1 MDIIYPSGISSIE
14 HMFSDPTPPQ
24 KILIIDD
31 DRSVRLVLST
41 LLKKNGFVPLQA
53 SGGSEGIVLLR
64 NERPHCVL
72 LDLKMPGM
80 DGIETLHAL
89 KKADQAVPVIIV
101 TGYADIPTAVQ
112 TIKLGAYDFLT
123 KPPQVDKLI
132 LTIKRA
138 IEAYSLRL
146 ALNQLD
152 DTMLGSLE
160 SLFGRSDVMKNVINQ
175 IRQVSKTD
183 FSVILQGETGT
194 GKSVVAQTIHDLSK
208 RARNTFQSVDVGVI
222 PENLIES
229 ELFGHE
235 KGAFTGADRKKIGFF
250 EIAHTGTLFIDELE
264 NTPPLLQNKLLRAVE
279 EKKIYPIGSTKP
291 VNVDVRI
298 IAASNTDIKNAVRE
312 KKFRED
318 LFFRLSEYMIT
329 MPRLCDRPGDIP
341 FLAMKLMTAASMELE
356 KQMRELSPE
365 AAELLMAY
373 SWPGNIRELKN
384 VIRRAVLTCED
395 GVIRPDNLEFIVGD
409 TSARQGSASF
419 LMPLKQVALQATRD
433 AEREVIRR
441 ALTIT
446 GGNKSRAA
454 KLLEIDYKTLL
465 TKIKDYR
472 VT

>member
-1 MDIIYPSGISSIE
+1 
-14 HMFSDPTPPQ
+14 MFSETTPSQ

-31 DRSVRLVLST
+31 DRSVRLVLAT
-41 LLKKNGFVPLQA
+41 LLKKNGFAPLQA
-53 SGGSEGIVLLR
+53 SGGQEGIASLR
-64 NERPHCVL
+64 DERPQCIL

-80 DGIETLHAL
+80 DGIETLYAL
-89 KKADQAVPVIIV
+89 RKLDKFVPIIII

-138 IEAYSLRL
+138 IETYSLQV
-146 ALNQLD
+146 AFNQLD

-160 SLFGRSDVMKNVINQ
+160 SHFGRSDAMKNVIHH
-175 IRQVSKTD
+175 IRQVSGTD
-183 FSVILQGETGT
+183 FSVIIQGDTGT

-208 RARNTFQSVDVGVI
+208 RARNPFQSVDVGVI

-235 KGAFTGADRKKIGFF
+235 KGAFTGADKKKTGFF
-250 EIAHTGTLFIDELE
+250 EIAHKGTLFIDELE
-264 NTPPLLQNKLLRAVE
+264 NTPPVLQNKLLRAVE
-279 EKKIYPIGSTKP
+279 EKRIYPIGSTKP
-291 VNVDVRI
+291 VDIDVRI
-298 IAASNTDIKNAVRE
+298 IAASNADIKNAVRE
-312 KKFRED
+312 KRFRED

-329 MPRLCDRPGDIP
+329 MPRLCDRPSDIP
-341 FLAMKLMTAASMELE
+341 FLAVKLMTAASMELE

-373 SWPGNIRELKN
+373 PWPGNIRELKN
-384 VIRRAVLTCED
+384 VIRRAVLSCQD
-395 GVIRPDNLEFIVGD
+395 GIIRPEHIEFLAGGTTFRED
-409 TSARQGSASF
+409 RGSF
-419 LMPLKQVALQATRD
+419 LMPLKQVALQATRG
-433 AEREVIRR
+433 AESEVIKR

-465 TKIKDYR
+465 TKIKDYQIK
-472 VT
+472 

>member
-1 MDIIYPSGISSIE
+1 M
-14 HMFSDPTPPQ
+14 
-24 KILIIDD
+24 
-31 DRSVRLVLST
+31 
-41 LLKKNGFVPLQA
+41 
-53 SGGSEGIVLLR
+53 
-64 NERPHCVL
+64 
-72 LDLKMPGM
+72 
-80 DGIETLHAL
+80 
-89 KKADQAVPVIIV
+89 
-101 TGYADIPTAVQ
+101 
-112 TIKLGAYDFLT
+112 
-123 KPPQVDKLI
+123 
-132 LTIKRA
+132 
-138 IEAYSLRL
+138 
-146 ALNQLD
+146 
-152 DTMLGSLE
+152 
-160 SLFGRSDVMKNVINQ
+160 
-175 IRQVSKTD
+175 
-183 FSVILQGETGT
+183 
-194 GKSVVAQTIHDLSK
+194 
-208 RARNTFQSVDVGVI
+208 
-222 PENLIES
+222 
-229 ELFGHE
+229 
-235 KGAFTGADRKKIGFF
+235 
-250 EIAHTGTLFIDELE
+250 
-264 NTPPLLQNKLLRAVE
+264 LQNKLLRAVE

-318 LFFRLSEYMIT
+318 LFFGLSEYMIT